1 MTSYMAPRSPA
12 FAAAGSEYMPSSS
25 STTGVA
31 PASVSGPPTLVAPRE
46 DQAIPAYLLH
56 SSHHTLFQVGGSPLA
71 TSYSAP
77 TVHNQ
82 PYLDRLQERISSGG
96 ALVRRER
103 IPLPSRLDVKQCCK
117 RLLVTGDT
125 KVQFVPERDEQGR
138 ESKSVPGGAAAGAPS
153 SRRRRIPQ
161 NDESED
167 DEYPAALAFSSSELG
182 EPRADPTACL
192 AALPRINLLQ
202 S

>member
-1 MTSYMAPRSPA
+1 MTSYSTPRSAA
-12 FAAAGSEYMPSSS
+12 FAAGYEYMPSN
-25 STTGVA
+25 TG
-31 PASVSGPPTLVAPRE
+31 PAAALAAATAGPGPPTVVAPRE

-56 SSHHTLFQVGGSPLA
+56 SSHHALFQVGGSPLA
-71 TSYSAP
+71 TSFSAP

-82 PYLDRLQERISSGG
+82 PYLDRLQERISTGG

-138 ESKSVPGGAAAGAPS
+138 ESKSVSGAP
-153 SRRRRIPQ
+153 RRRIPQ
-161 NDESED
+161 NDDSED
-167 DEYPAALAFSSSELG
+167 DEYTAALAFSSELG
-182 EPRADPTACL
+182 EHGLIPLPALLLSPASTCSRAES
-192 AALPRINLLQ
+192 Q
-202 S
+202 